1 MFLDTQPA
9 RVDGPP
15 GAGADDEFSVTK
27 PAEILNYLQRLID
40 TRALINLSSPDGG
53 FLTTMLWWVDAAA
66 QDIGFSVDE
75 HQIGLQEVAGAGES
89 VAVTYLENE
98 KLQFPLARMRLKRDP
113 QGLALQCQLPELII
127 RFQRRKSFRVRLPG
141 FDAPTLRFRMP
152 GNPDHVIVGR
162 IVDISIGG
170 CGLVVP
176 TDTPPFEPGTAL
188 PSCRVDLT
196 AEERFITGFEIRR
209 SAPWQNKQGHTLGT
223 LLGCRWTR
231 LDSAA
236 ERTLQVYINRR
247 QKHQRS
253 AAPQRR

>member
-9 RVDGPP
+9 RMDGPA

-27 PAEILNYLQRLID
+27 PAEILIYLQRLID
-40 TRALINLSSPDGG
+40 TRALINLSSPDGR
-53 FLTTMLWWVDAAA
+53 FLTTMLWWVDPVA

-75 HQIGLQEVAGAGES
+75 HQLGLQEVAGAGES

-113 QGLALQCQLPELII
+113 QGLALQCQLPELIL
-127 RFQRRKSFRVRLPG
+127 RFQRRKSFRVRMPG
-141 FDAPTLRFRMP
+141 FDAPTMRFRMP

-162 IVDISIGG
+162 IIDISIGG
-170 CGLVVP
+170 CALVVP
-176 TDTPPFEPGTAL
+176 ADTPAFEPGTAL
-188 PSCRVDLT
+188 PGCRVDLT
-196 AEERFITGFEIRR
+196 AEERFVTGFEIRR
-209 SAPWQNKQGHTLGT
+209 SAPHQNRQGQTLGT

-231 LDSAA
+231 LDTAS

-247 QKHQRS
+247 QKHQR
-253 AAPQRR
+253 ADAQRR